1 MTQSKDFISDLLNE
15 KSIFQSYLD
24 VEAALARAQA
34 ALGVIPQW
42 AADIISEKS
51 NLELLNMENVYSG
64 LEKTGHPLVPLIWEL
79 DRVCGPQAGGYIHW
93 GATTQNITQTG
104 NYYWSNNAMLTTNRN
119 WENSYSHWQNLL
131 RDQKIIRCQDEPMVS
146 MLCQQLL
153 DIKLLFG
160 LTS

>member
-1 MTQSKDFISDLLNE
+1 MLLWRIAMTKSKDFISGLFDE
-15 KSIFQSYLD
+15 KSVFQSYLD

-42 AADIISEKS
+42 AADTISEKS
-51 NLELLNMENVYSG
+51 NLELLNLENVYSG

-104 NYYWSNNAMLTTNRN
+104 
-119 WENSYSHWQNLL
+119 
-131 RDQKIIRCQDEPMVS
+131 
-146 MLCQQLL
+146 
-153 DIKLLFG
+153 KLL
-160 LTS
+160 LVKQCHAYD